1 MKRFTGLV
9 PVSYEKLIKVDKLT
23 NPSSEYQFPEDCPCN
38 LDIPVQIFL
47 YERKESEGRERAGV
61 DYDGSVLRLNA
72 TSG

>member
-9 PVSYEKLIKVDKLT
+9 PVSYEKLIKVAKMS
-23 NPSSEYQFPEDCPCN
+23 NPSSEYQLPEDCSFN
-38 LDIPVQIFL
+38 VDISLQIFL
-47 YERKESEGRERAGV
+47 YERKESEGRESAGV

>member
-1 MKRFTGLV
+1 MNRFTGSV
-9 PVSYEKLIKVDKLT
+9 HVSYEKLIKVDKLS
-23 NPSSEYQFPEDCPCN
+23 NPSSEYQLTEDCPFK

-61 DYDGSVLRLNA
+61 DYDGRLLRLNA